1 MATNAE
7 LIALFGDDFESVL
20 AGLSKLPPEARELLD
35 QAMGKM
41 LYDADVFSSR
51 VNKAVRAQAAAGMSA
66 NAIKAGLLNDMQ
78 TGGRV
83 FGEIRNS
90 IKGSL
95 VEGINQSS
103 RAGQFQALD
112 PESDTLFTWVT
123 VAGHKV
129 CLDCA
134 PRGGPQ
140 KTLKEWEQEGLPG
153 TGWSV
158 CKGYCYCI
166 IDPSGKI
173 SPRLQME
180 GVVEKGATVT
190 KKAVV
195 ATGAMAWKPSMT
207 TKEAVEWAKDS
218 EFQGVRLHGTTEEGL
233 KGISKSGFD
242 TTNVRTGQIYAK
254 GAYSTK
260 NPKVATAFA
269 SEGGV
274 TMELMY
280 NVKKPFILEAESILD
295 LIQGNIPANVNKN
308 VITKGFEKHLSR
320 GKMNIFERYY
330 NKILKDRPFKNFV
343 TNQPL
348 NKQQMRDRW
357 FGSASG
363 FEKKAWAKQALDMGD
378 KWWNYLDDLV
388 MAGDKTAITYVD
400 DIIVEGKIGQQFN
413 ANFPELWTN
422 FLKKEGYDSIRVN
435 NVTVPSPPF
444 TTIDD
449 YFIAFDKKSVT
460 AIIDD

>member
-51 VNKAVRAQAAAGMSA
+51 VNKAVQTQAAAGMSA

-90 IKGSL
+90 VKGSL

-123 VAGHKV
+123 IAGHKV

-134 PRGGPQ
+134 PRGGQQ

-153 TGWSV
+153 AGWSV

-180 GVVEKGATVT
+180 GVVEKGATVR

-207 TKEAVEWAKDS
+207 TQEAVEWAKDS
-218 EFQGVRLHGTTEEGL
+218 EFQGVRLHGTTVDGV
-233 KGISKSGFD
+233 KGITKRGFD
-242 TTNVRTGQIYAK
+242 TTKIRTGQIYGK
-254 GAYSTK
+254 GGYSTAT
-260 NPKVATAFA
+260 PEVATAFA
-269 SEGGV
+269 SESGV
-274 TMELMY
+274 TMKLMY
-280 NVKKPFILEAESILD
+280 RVKNPFILEAESLHDIL
-295 LIQGNIPANVNKN
+295 QGNIPQSKN
-308 VITKGFEKHLSR
+308 VIKKGFEKHLSR

-330 NKILKDRPFKNFV
+330 NKILKDRPFKDFV

-363 FEKKAWAKQALDMGD
+363 FEKKAWGKQALDMGD
-378 KWWNYLDDLV
+378 RWWNYLDDLV
-388 MAGDKTAITYVD
+388 IAGDETAIAYVD
-400 DIIVEGKIGQQFN
+400 DIIIEGKISQQFN

-422 FLKKEGYDSIRVN
+422 FLKKEGYDSLRVN
-435 NVTVPSPPF
+435 NVGVPIPGKSIF
-444 TTIDD
+444 DD
-449 YFIAFDKKSVT
+449 YFIAFDKKSIS
-460 AIIDD
+460 AIVDD